1 MRFRYQGS
9 ISDILILTFDK
20 QSDEQKGS
28 AEKLASVLLLESWV
42 TCGDSLQK
50 GNKMDDNLM
59 SVSSI
64 LVNFSIFYQSQQQMK
79 FKNGNRRVRSS
90 IASQFD
96 ANIYSRLK
104 NITIPEKNPQKCNY
118 KAEHSRSCTLKCVM
132 LSTKRAG
139 FISLKGNS
147 KRKLSFQC
155 HFVST
160 CQRFQPSFGS
170 SHATVMLAWC
180 QNLV

>member
-1 MRFRYQGS
+1 
-9 ISDILILTFDK
+9 
-20 QSDEQKGS
+20 
-28 AEKLASVLLLESWV
+28 
-42 TCGDSLQK
+42 
-50 GNKMDDNLM
+50 MDNNLM

-64 LVNFSIFYQSQQQMK
+64 LVNFSIFYLSQQQMK

-90 IASQFD
+90 IASWFD

-118 KAEHSRSCTLKCVM
+118 KAENSCSCTLKCVM

-147 KRKLSFQC
+147 KRKLSF
-155 HFVST
+155 
-160 CQRFQPSFGS
+160 
-170 SHATVMLAWC
+170 
-180 QNLV
+180 